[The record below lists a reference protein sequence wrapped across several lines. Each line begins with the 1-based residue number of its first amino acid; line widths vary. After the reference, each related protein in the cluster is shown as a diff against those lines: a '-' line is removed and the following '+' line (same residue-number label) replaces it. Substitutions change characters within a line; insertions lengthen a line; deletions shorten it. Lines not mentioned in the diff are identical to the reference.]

1 VKILLCGEQ
10 SVSCDEEENIMQ
22 HGIWA
27 KSGIERPHFP
37 FTGKP
42 GIKVDS

>member
-1 VKILLCGEQ
+1 MIGIDEGEN
-10 SVSCDEEENIMQ
+10 VSDNCSMQ

-27 KSGIERPHFP
+27 KSQPHFP

-42 GIKVDS
+42 GINVDAEDII